1 MASLSQDTEA
11 AIPSGREP
19 HLALKDLFDGSPD
32 EQVPRLLRKRFA
44 VGIRPSAAIYWAD
57 LLLSASVGW
66 IAFWLSLQPPFWSPA
81 YFGCTVAACLGLLRA
96 ALFIHEIAH
105 FPRGGL
111 PGFEAVWHLL
121 VGLPVL
127 LPSLM
132 YVGSHGDHHRPQMFG
147 TPEDPEYAPLAHAS
161 PLGLLRF
168 VGGVVVVPLLLP
180 LRWGVIGPLSYA
192 LPGLRRFVVRR
203 ASSLVINPAYRRPLP
218 TQRQRGRWLVQ
229 EWAAALF
236 VWAIAGAWLSGT
248 LTTYWI
254 GQWYVVMAAMLI
266 VNQVRTLAAHR
277 YEHTGRRLSLTEQ
290 LGDSVN
296 LDGAWPL
303 LTGLAAPVGLRY
315 HALHHLLPNLPYHSL
330 GRVHRELR
338 AALPPPSSY
347 ARTTE
352 RGILPA
358 LRTLIGYSN
367 RGRLAP
373 RLSEERVGEEV

>member
-1 MASLSQDTEA
+1 MASLLQDIEA
-11 AIPSGREP
+11 APSAGREP
-19 HLALKDLFDGSPD
+19 TLALKDLVHGCPD
-32 EQVPRLLRKRFA
+32 EQIAGLLRKRFA
-44 VGIRPSAAIYWAD
+44 GGIRPSATIYWAD
-57 LLLSASVGW
+57 LLLSAGIGW
-66 IAFWLSLQPPFWSPA
+66 TAFWLSLQQPFGSPA
-81 YFGCTVAACLGLLRA
+81 YCACTVVACLGLLRA

-105 FPRGGL
+105 FTRGGL
-111 PGFEAVWHLL
+111 PGFETVWHLM

-147 TPEDPEYAPLAHAS
+147 TLEDPEYAPLAHAS
-161 PLGLLRF
+161 RLGLLRF
-168 VGGVVVVPLLLP
+168 VGGVVIVPLLLP

-192 LPGLRRFVVRR
+192 LPRLRRLVVQR

-218 TQRQRGRWLVQ
+218 TQRQRRRWLVQ
-229 EWAAALF
+229 EGAAALF

-248 LTTYWI
+248 LPTYWLL
-254 GQWYVVMAAMLI
+254 QWYVVMAVMLI

-277 YEHTGRRLSLTEQ
+277 YEHTGHRLSLTEQ
-290 LGDSVN
+290 LRDSVN

-330 GRVHRELR
+330 GRIHRELR
-338 AALPPPSSY
+338 AALPSPSSY
-347 ARTTE
+347 ARTSE

-358 LRTLIGYSN
+358 LRTLIGHPD
-367 RGRLAP
+367 RGRPALL
-373 RLSEERVGEEV
+373 LSEERVGEEV

>member
-1 MASLSQDTEA
+1 MASLLQDTEA
-11 AIPSGREP
+11 ALPAGGEP
-19 HLALKDLFDGSPD
+19 ELALKDLVHGCPD

-66 IAFWLSLQPPFWSPA
+66 TAFWLSLQQPFGSPTYCA
-81 YFGCTVAACLGLLRA
+81 STVAACLGLLRA

-161 PLGLLRF
+161 RFGLLRF

-180 LRWGVIGPLSYA
+180 LRWGVLGPLSYA
-192 LPGLRRFVVRR
+192 LPGLRRLVVRR

-248 LTTYWI
+248 LSTYWI
-254 GQWYVVMAAMLI
+254 GQWYVVMAVMLI

-290 LGDSVN
+290 LRDSVN

-315 HALHHLLPNLPYHSL
+315 HALHHLLPNLPYHRL
-330 GRVHRELR
+330 GRIHRELR

-347 ARTTE
+347 ARTSE

-358 LRTLIGYSN
+358 LRTLIGYPDRS
-367 RGRLAP
+367 RPAP

>member
-1 MASLSQDTEA
+1 MASLLQDTEA
-11 AIPSGREP
+11 ALPAGRAP
-19 HLALKDLFDGSPD
+19 RLALKDLLDGCPD
-32 EQVPRLLRKRFA
+32 EQVPGLLRKRFA
-44 VGIRPSAAIYWAD
+44 AGIRPSAAVYWGD
-57 LLLSASVGW
+57 LLLSAGVGW
-66 IAFWLSLQPPFWSPA
+66 AAFWLSLQHPFGSPVYCA
-81 YFGCTVAACLGLLRA
+81 STVAACLGLLRA

-105 FPRGGL
+105 FPHGSL
-111 PGFEAVWHLL
+111 PGFETVWHLL
-121 VGLPVL
+121 VGLPIL

-132 YVGSHGDHHRPQMFG
+132 YVGSHGDHHRPRVFG

-161 PLGLLRF
+161 RLGLLRF

-192 LPGLRRFVVRR
+192 LPGLRRLVVRR

-236 VWAIAGAWLSGT
+236 VWAIAGAWLSGMLPT
-248 LTTYWI
+248 HWI
-254 GQWYVVMAAMLI
+254 VQWYVVMAVMLI

-277 YEHTGRRLSLTEQ
+277 YEHTEGRLSLTEQ
-290 LGDSVN
+290 LCDSVN

-330 GRVHRELR
+330 GRIHREFR

-352 RGILPA
+352 RGILSA
-358 LRTLIGYSN
+358 LRTLIGHAD
-367 RGRLAP
+367 RGRPAL
-373 RLSEERVGEEV
+373 RLSEERAGEEV